1 MNSIFFSLSQPID
14 ANKLLAQLQKL
25 IHKQD
30 SLTDKLIRI
39 EIVSISNDNTEMIP
53 KLEDKSCV

>member
-14 ANKLLAQLQKL
+14 ANKLLAQLQNL

-30 SLTDKLIRI
+30 SLENKLIRI
-39 EIVSISNDNTEMIP
+39 EIISITSDSVDMIP
-53 KLEDKSCV
+53 KFDYENI